1 MSEHLHHVHLF
12 CSDIEATSAWYRDN
26 LGAAVCF
33 DGDFG
38 GARNMFLRIG
48 RGRLHLYD
56 QPPRGMPGG
65 AVHHVGI
72 RTDDLVALA
81 ARLRANGAQVSAHL
95 RDFGAWK
102 YLMCMAPDNVLLE
115 LFQVN
120 SAALPPGVGDFFRD
134 DTEAPRGD

>member
-12 CSDIEATSAWYRDN
+12 CSDVQACCAWYRDN
-26 LGAAVCF
+26 LGAEVCY

-38 GARNMFLRIG
+38 GARNVFLRIG

-56 QPPRGMPGG
+56 QPPRGTPGG

-72 RTDDLVALA
+72 RTDDLAALA
-81 ARLRANGAQVSAHL
+81 GRLRANGAQVSGL
-95 RDFGAWK
+95 MRDFGAWK

-115 LFQVN
+115 LFEVDT
-120 SAALPPGVGDFFRD
+120 AALPPGVGDFFRD
-134 DTEAPRGD
+134 DTDSPSRR